1 MDYLRQG
8 IHLRGYAQKNP
19 EQEYKREAFSLF
31 QALLGGIKSE
41 VVQDLARVHLPT
53 AEELAELEAQQQ
65 RDADAMQL
73 SFQHSEVDGLT
84 GEVHQDPELAGI
96 NQAEELRAAQQ
107 SNKMYANVSRNAPCP
122 CGSGKKFKQCH
133 GRLN

>member
-1 MDYLRQG
+1 MFQG
-8 IHLRGYAQKNP
+8 
-19 EQEYKREAFSLF
+19 
-31 QALLGGIKSE
+31 LLGGIKSE

-65 RDADAMQL
+65 RDAESMQL

-84 GEVHQDPELAGI
+84 GEVHQDPELASI
-96 NQAEELRAAQQ
+96 NQAEQLRAAQQ

-133 GRLN
+133 GRLS